1 MLFKEKRTLPQYA
14 GHERV
19 NFQNAHGYVNVIDGK
34 YKFTPPSWI
43 EKLVIVEANIAKVTK
58 EGTLAAAT
66 TEVLDHLSDMGVNG
80 LWLTPIFDNEGNAN
94 VVSHY
99 GNRGPQTFGA
109 DCFRAT
115 EHEARKEELRSFIK
129 RAHQKNIYV
138 FIDVVTYGA
147 LATSPMYQAYINKTE
162 FEGMDVSDWFTG
174 KPAFSGYKYDWRS
187 KTLQTWFADKMY
199 DLIDEYDFDG
209 FRVDSE
215 PSYLWY
221 DSDGDGVADT
231 YADIFTDVRLRVAG
245 YKKTADG
252 DYVYPENA
260 EGRKLVIFSEI
271 NNMREFGY
279 DFEQM
284 GVIHYGE
291 EVSLGFQLAPE
302 TRKNWFL
309 EEDIVSAVKQGKIA
323 DGKRFTERLKVGED
337 FRNNFQYYSYCLS
350 NHDTH
355 SSFINGQI
363 IVPAYQAIFAPFLP
377 IWYYGEECGF
387 YDEENVWLNSKEINI
402 KALLK
407 SRKNKRFYEKF
418 KRAVWIRRKY
428 ADLFEFFPS
437 DIRTTNIE
445 SVRVPDGVLGYAR
458 FSENRVAL
466 ILANTSKKRKNVSVE
481 YPFESKLTC
490 VLQADDL
497 MSKKKYKALLANGKL
512 CVDGVRIDGEDIA
525 LIMIELSC

>member
-1 MLFKEKRTLPQYA
+1 MIFKEKNRLPLYE
-14 GHERV
+14 GDERV
-19 NFQNAHGYVNVIDGK
+19 TSENVDDYVSFVDGR
-34 YKFTPPSWI
+34 YKFTPPRWI

-58 EGTLAAAT
+58 DGTFASAT
-66 TEVLDHLSDMGVNG
+66 GEVLDHLAEMGVNG

-94 VVSHY
+94 TVSHY
-99 GNRGPQTFGA
+99 GNRGPHTFGA

-115 EHEARKEELRSFIK
+115 EHGERKEELRSFIK
-129 RAHQKNIYV
+129 RAHEKNIYV

-187 KTLQTWFADKMY
+187 KTLQRWFADKMCE
-199 DLIDEYDFDG
+199 LISEYDFDG

-221 DSDGDGVADT
+221 DSDEDGVVDT

-245 YKKTADG
+245 YQRRADG
-252 DYVYPENA
+252 AYAYPENA

-271 NNMREFGY
+271 NNLREYGY

-291 EVSLGFQLAPE
+291 EISIGFQLMPE

-309 EEDIVSAVKQGKIA
+309 EEDIVNAIKQGKIA
-323 DGKRFTERLKVGED
+323 DGRRFTEKLKVSED
-337 FRNNFQYYSYCLS
+337 FRNSFQYYSYCLS

-363 IVPAYQAIFAPFLP
+363 IVPVYQAILAPFIP

-387 YDEENVWLNSKEINI
+387 VDGEEVWLNSKQINI

-407 SRKNKRFYEKF
+407 IRKNRRFYEKF
-418 KRAVWIRRKY
+418 KRAIWIRRKY
-428 ADLFEFFPS
+428 SELFEEFPS
-437 DIRTTNIE
+437 DIRQTNIE
-445 SVRVPDGVLGYAR
+445 SVRVSDDVLAYAR
-458 FSENRVAL
+458 FSGERVAI
-466 ILANTSKKRKNVSVE
+466 ILANPSKQRKVVSVE
-481 YPFESKLTC
+481 YTVERARACTLKAT
-490 VLQADDL
+490 DL
-497 MSKKKYKALLANGKL
+497 MNGKKYRAVLDDGKL
-512 CVDGVRIDGEDIA
+512 LVDGISVGGEDVA
-525 LIMIELSC
+525 VIMS